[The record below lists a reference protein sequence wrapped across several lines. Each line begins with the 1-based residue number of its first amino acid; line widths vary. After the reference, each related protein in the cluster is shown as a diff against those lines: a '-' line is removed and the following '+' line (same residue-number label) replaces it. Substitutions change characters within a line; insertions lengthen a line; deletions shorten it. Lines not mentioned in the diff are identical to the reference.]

1 MSRPISAL
9 LAIALTGGAATI
21 AQAEAPA
28 SASFSIGITGHVPV
42 NCRASLDATVVSP
55 TSDATSL
62 GQLREFC
69 NSPNGYQIFVDSS
82 PELANATLL
91 VGDRKVALSANG
103 PTLISASTGP
113 AITSSNVILQDANGA
128 SGTLSFRIVAL

>member
-1 MSRPISAL
+1 MSRSLSVL

-28 SASFSIGITGHVPV
+28 SASFSIGITGYVPV
-42 NCRASLDATVVSP
+42 TCRASLDATVVPAS
-55 TSDATSL
+55 AGETSL

-82 PELANATLL
+82 PELANATLVIGGRTVELSDSGSTL
-91 VGDRKVALSANG
+91 VSFSG
-103 PTLISASTGP
+103 GP
-113 AITSSNVILQDANGA
+113 AITANDVVLQNADGGP
-128 SGTLSFRIVAL
+128 GTLSFRIVAL